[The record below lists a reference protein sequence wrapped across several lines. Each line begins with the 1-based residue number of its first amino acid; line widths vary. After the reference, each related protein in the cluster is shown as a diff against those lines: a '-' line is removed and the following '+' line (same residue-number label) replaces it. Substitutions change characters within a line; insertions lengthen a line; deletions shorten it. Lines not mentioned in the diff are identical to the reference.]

1 MAIIETKLSIAEL
14 RKKLGKT
21 VVVYPYRDKIVIRS
35 RTNYNSGKYIKHRKR
50 AGNVL
55 REIHTLKRVILADP
69 VKRAEYEAK
78 CGPGLSAGN
87 ILVGELMKNY
97 KSMYYGDSI

>member
-21 VVVYPYRDKIVIRS
+21 VIVYVDNNKIIMRS
-35 RTNYNSGKYIKHRKR
+35 RPTFNSKRFRK
-50 AGNVL
+50 L
-55 REIHTLKRVILADP
+55 RNRNSKLITELQNQARLILTDP
-69 VKRAEYEAK
+69 VKKAEYEAK
-78 CGPGLSAGN
+78 RGPCKSAHFV
-87 ILVGELMKNY
+87 LVGELMKNY